1 MSDLT
6 GELIDG
12 RYQLLRQIAS
22 GGMAS
27 IYEGFDTRLDR
38 KVAVK
43 IMHPHLAQDE
53 QFVERFIRE
62 AKAAAALSHPNIV
75 AVQDQGWNQS
85 GTPAVFIVMEI
96 VEGHTL
102 REYLHEQGRLTHR
115 DGIRFLLPVLS
126 ALAAAHKQ
134 GIVHRDIKPENIL
147 VSREGR
153 IKIAD
158 FGLAKGPLLGSTMT
172 AESSVILGSVSYLSP
187 EQVQRGVADSRS
199 DVYAVGITAFELFTG
214 KKPFDGEAPIQIA
227 YMHVNER
234 VPRVSSLLPDFPA
247 DLDDLIYRATSA
259 DPDERPR
266 DGAQFHSELLT
277 INARLNPKENQL
289 SLELDIPIAPMRPQ
303 PKKKSLRSRVKE
315 LTTQIPLG
323 KAESKAESKAETQAE
338 TKADTKK
345 VIERETTAQV
355 TRRKKISKRVR
366 RNRYIAAG
374 LAIALGIT
382 GWYLLIGPG
391 SRVVVPSTVGASQS
405 EVAAA
410 LTPLGLTSI
419 VIERRYSED
428 IDSDHVIESLP
439 AGGGRVEQ
447 GGTVKLI
454 VSKGPER
461 YIIPMVNGL
470 TPEAAQ
476 AAILKYPLK
485 LAPNIEVFDLNVP
498 KGFVISASPAIG
510 SKVKRNATITLTISK
525 GIEQVALAS
534 YIGKSGEQA
543 LNELTDAGFIVTST
557 YAFSETKLTG
567 EVITQTPA
575 GGGSANKGAAISLVI
590 SKGTEFAYI
599 PNLYSIPEA
608 QAVKSLQ
615 DLGLKVTVKK
625 IGKKTL
631 KKVTN
636 IVPKVGTK
644 VKRGSS
650 VTITVG

>member
-12 RYQLLRQIAS
+12 RYQLIRQIAS

-43 IMHPHLAQDE
+43 IMHSHLAQDE
-53 QFVERFIRE
+53 QFVDRFIRE

-75 AVQDQGWNQS
+75 AVQDQGWNQN
-85 GTPAVFIVMEI
+85 GIPAVFIVMEM

-102 REYLHEQGRLTHR
+102 REYLHEQGRLSYR

-147 VSREGR
+147 VSKEGR

-158 FGLAKGPLLGSTMT
+158 FGLAKGPLLGATMT

-199 DVYAVGITAFELFTG
+199 DVYAVGITSFELFTG
-214 KKPFDGEAPIQIA
+214 KKPFDGDAPIQIA

-234 VPRVSSLLPDFPA
+234 VPRVSSIIADFPQ

-266 DGAQFHSELLT
+266 DASVFHSELLA
-277 INARLNPKENQL
+277 INTRLNPQENQL
-289 SLELDIPIAPMRPQ
+289 SLELDIPIPPMRP
-303 PKKKSLRSRVKE
+303 KKREKSLRKPKRINSIIEKSLPRKDEATVV
-315 LTTQIPLG
+315 
-323 KAESKAESKAETQAE
+323 A
-338 TKADTKK
+338 
-345 VIERETTAQV
+345 VERETTAQV
-355 TRRKKISKRVR
+355 AKRKKVSKRVR
-366 RNRYIAAG
+366 RNRKIAAA
-374 LAIALGIT
+374 LAIALGIS
-382 GWYLLIGPG
+382 GWWILIGPG
-391 SRVVVPSTVGASQS
+391 SKVVVPSTVGATES
-405 EVAAA
+405 EVRSA
-410 LTPLGLTSI
+410 LSPLGLTSV

-428 IDSDHVIESLP
+428 IEADHVIESIP
-439 AGGGRVEQ
+439 AGGGKVDQ
-447 GGTVKLI
+447 GGVVKI
-454 VSKGPER
+454 VLSKGPER
-461 YIIPMVNGL
+461 YVIPAVQGL
-470 TPEAAQ
+470 TPEAAL
-476 AAILKYPLK
+476 AAISKFPLK
-485 LAPNIEVFDLNVP
+485 IASNIEVFDSTVP
-498 KGFVISASPAIG
+498 KGFVISANPATG
-510 SKVKRNATITLTISK
+510 TKVKRDTTVTLTISK

-534 YIGKSGEQA
+534 YLGKSGEQA
-543 LNELTDAGFIVTST
+543 LNELTDAGFAVTAK
-557 YAFSETKLTG
+557 YAFSETKLSG
-567 EVITQTPA
+567 EVISQTPA
-575 GGGSANKGAAISLVI
+575 GGGEVNKGAAVTIVI
-590 SKGTEFAYI
+590 SKGSEFAYI
-599 PNLYSIPEA
+599 PNLYSIEEA
-608 QAVKSLQ
+608 KAVKALQ
-615 DLGLKVTVKK
+615 DLGLKVIVKK
-625 IGKKTL
+625 IGKKTV

-636 IVPKVGTK
+636 ITPKVGSK